1 MSIKRVLITDD
12 LGVKLA
18 IVEPPRAVRS
28 ILVGEAVIQFTGT
41 SDGNKGDITITDSGN
56 TWKINDSAKG
66 RKKLNFSYGDVTTQT
81 IYQAIAGQRITK
93 VEVAFDVAFNVAS
106 TLSIGDGAD
115 TQRLMDT
122 GQNNPL
128 IGGAWSS
135 HPFHL
140 YASNTNILLTL
151 NVGSGA
157 NQGSGAVIVYYE

>member
-1 MSIKRVLITDD
+1 MTQIIKVTEPL
-12 LGVKLA
+12 LQ
-18 IVEPPRAVRS
+18 IVERPNQSTLIIQTAPVQINTGGGAAKQES
-28 ILVGEAVIQFTGT
+28 I
-41 SDGNKGDITITDSGN
+41 
-56 TWKINDSAKG
+56 
-66 RKKLNFSYGDVTTQT
+66 NFSYGDVTTQT
-81 IYQAIAGQRITK
+81 IYQALAGQRITK

-106 TLSIGDGAD
+106 TLSIGDGTN

-151 NVGSGA
+151 NAGSGA
-157 NQGSGAVIVYYE
+157 NQGSGSVIVYYE